1 MTATQQAEIK
11 NLELFK
17 AKIDEEFLQAKKKN
31 LELMCA
37 TQQAEIAKIDEEF
50 PTFRDIAKKEFTIS
64 YETSSSAHVN
74 TNHHR
79 AKHTPMTVPEIRI
92 DDSFWDQRIGVRFD
106 TAVIPN
112 ETGLNSF
119 LYHIIHVVI
128 KGLGLES
135 HLDVKF
141 DVPIMDTA
149 PDLIIRTKVNK
160 IIIGT
165 VQGKK
170 PAKGTNQVREH
181 KKIFRSNTAIAGE
194 AFEQLCLC
202 KIQLGTDTVGLISTL
217 KGYQLLSIRDL
228 SNEDVLTLDKA
239 KSFFNSNNKDTENC
253 FSDKTTN
260 FFSYSNE
267 CQRGPKKRTKESSIV
282 STKREEKGPNKKTK
296 NGRVSTVINNTSHMA
311 ERKYFA
317 SKVFNLGGNKEDNEN
332 VFKLLATFILLCVKS
347 LENSLLCQQDYSK
360 TCNIL
365 VRVLDTQNTT
375 FNYQQVCLKDG
386 IRFYDMPSKK
396 NKKFYVIHQLGY
408 GECGACCLACTE
420 YSEPC
425 VLKFFRHNIK
435 LSQAEAKKAVE
446 AEAEKWQE
454 IYCVDYGFNF
464 VEVLQINER
473 NILVM
478 PFLRLPDK
486 NKREELVISEK
497 NSLLYKAL
505 VHFSKKG
512 YIHEDLWWRHV
523 GVISVQKSQP
533 TNEGYNLRE
542 RRGVRRFTSRK
553 RTLDTIE
560 REDVVVFCDLGGIV
574 KCDDAVKR
582 EKWVN
587 DQFQELKDRI

>member
-1 MTATQQAEIK
+1 M
-11 NLELFK
+11 
-17 AKIDEEFLQAKKKN
+17 
-31 LELMCA
+31 
-37 TQQAEIAKIDEEF
+37 
-50 PTFRDIAKKEFTIS
+50 
-64 YETSSSAHVN
+64 
-74 TNHHR
+74 
-79 AKHTPMTVPEIRI
+79 
-92 DDSFWDQRIGVRFD
+92 
-106 TAVIPN
+106 
-112 ETGLNSF
+112 
-119 LYHIIHVVI
+119 
-128 KGLGLES
+128 
-135 HLDVKF
+135 
-141 DVPIMDTA
+141 
-149 PDLIIRTKVNK
+149 
-160 IIIGT
+160 
-165 VQGKK
+165 GK
-170 PAKGTNQVREH
+170 
-181 KKIFRSNTAIAGE
+181 
-194 AFEQLCLC
+194 
-202 KIQLGTDTVGLISTL
+202 
-217 KGYQLLSIRDL
+217 
-228 SNEDVLTLDKA
+228 
-239 KSFFNSNNKDTENC
+239 C

-260 FFSYSNE
+260 CFSYGNE
-267 CQRGPKKRTKESSIV
+267 CQRGPKKKPKESSIA
-282 STKREEKGPNKKTK
+282 STKREEKGSNKKTK
-296 NGRVSTVINNTSHMA
+296 NGRVSTVINNTSDMA

-425 VLKFFRHNIK
+425 VLKFFRHNKK
-435 LSQAEAKKAVE
+435 LSQAEAMEAAE

-464 VEVLQINER
+464 VEVLQIIDER

-533 TNEGYNLRE
+533 TNGGYNLRE